1 MYKVCEWDSVLGMQV
16 DRDAT
21 SEEAAYAE
29 QLKQE
34 AANSKGAVVRE
45 QRNAKLAATDW
56 SQGVDVPQAIKDK
69 YAAYRQALRDI
80 STQAG
85 FPDSVQWPTQPE

>member
-21 SEEAAYAE
+21 AEEAAYAE
-29 QLKQE
+29 QLKQG

-45 QRNAKLAATDW
+45 QRNLLLATTDW

-69 YAAYRQALRDI
+69 YTTYRQALRDI
-80 STQAG
+80 TNQAG
-85 FPDSVQWPTQPE
+85 FPDSIQWPVPPA